1 MCDYKDYPRLLIFEM
16 QVLPEYAFALDQ
28 LRCTELFP
36 GISEECSVWFWQF
49 SICVGRMKEA
59 SSEEVI
65 NFSNEALGLL
75 KKPSKK
81 LIKRLKEIFP
91 AVVSED
97 VISSWQET
105 LETMIAVAST
115 KDKCEWFGPLYPKD
129 KAYTKSSKPLRAK
142 QVEAGLQ

>member
-1 MCDYKDYPRLLIFEM
+1 MYDYKDYPRLLIFEM

-28 LRCTELFP
+28 FGYTEVFP

-49 SICVGRMKEA
+49 SICLGRMKEA

-75 KKPSKK
+75 KNPSKQLK
-81 LIKRLKEIFP
+81 KRLKEIFS
-91 AVVSED
+91 AVTSEKI
-97 VISSWQET
+97 ISSWRES

-129 KAYTKSSKPLRAK
+129 NAYIQNAFTDVR
-142 QVEAGLQ
+142 QIVE